1 MGVYLLDVDELPKKF
16 FLFESESVIL
26 SQSIVI
32 S

>member
-26 SQSIVI
+26 VDVM
-32 S
+32 